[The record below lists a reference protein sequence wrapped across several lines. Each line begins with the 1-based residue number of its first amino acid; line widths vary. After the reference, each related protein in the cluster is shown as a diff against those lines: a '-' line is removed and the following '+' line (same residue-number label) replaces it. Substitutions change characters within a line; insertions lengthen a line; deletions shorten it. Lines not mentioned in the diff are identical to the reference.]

1 MTIQL
6 QGTQKSTFFIM
17 NVDQMCRCLL
27 QANDYYAEIKDQLDE
42 QSNLPELMNEVR
54 QLALKIEKERYASGK
69 A

>member
-27 QANDYYAEIKDQLDE
+27 EANHFYAEIKDQLDE

-54 QLALKIEKERYASGK
+54 QLALKIEKERYANGK

>member
-27 QANDYYAEIKDQLDE
+27 QANHFYAEIKDELDE

-54 QLALKIEKERYASGK
+54 QLAFKIEKERYANGK